1 VGKFNFFGWHRENQ
15 APPLFP
21 GAWGGLVLLALGNIP
36 AFAEESLR
44 LSGFG
49 TLGYAYDDK
58 PDIAPA
64 RDVNQLPKNGY
75 ATAPGWLVDSRL
87 GVQIE
92 YGVSPNI
99 DLVGQLVLRDQF
111 RADFNSSTELAYAS
125 IRAQPQLDIRVGRI
139 NYDAFMMSDYRNVG
153 YAYLW
158 VRPPR
163 EFYGWTPI
171 FSVNGIDAAYNL
183 LTDDF
188 LADDARW
195 RVKVQAGSS
204 SYSAPLGGKNGGYD
218 FNTDNLT
225 ALSVTRQSGSWRLK
239 AAHSRYTKDGEIPL
253 FNPLF
258 QGLESVAAAGIPLVS
273 AEAADLRKNVTVRAK
288 TSYTTLGAVYD
299 DGTWLLQGE
308 LGYSTS
314 AVNAAQHGR
323 MGYLSIGRRLGDWTP
338 FVMLAAAVPDNDI
351 RYAAAD
357 WGAYN
362 AKLRDPT
369 LNIINATRIE
379 QSTLSVGARW
389 DFSRQAALKLQWD
402 RTNVQPSG
410 FGLWWRAPGSPTS
423 RIDLLTATLDFMF

>member
-1 VGKFNFFGWHRENQ
+1 VGKFDFFGLYGKNQ
-15 APPLFP
+15 SPPSFL
-21 GAWGGLVLLALGNIP
+21 GAWSLLVLLALGNIP
-36 AFAEESLR
+36 AFAEEGLR

-49 TLGYAYDDK
+49 TLGYAYDNK

-64 RDVNQLPKNGY
+64 RDINQLPKNGY

-87 GVQIE
+87 GVQLE
-92 YGVSPNI
+92 YGVNQNI

-111 RADFNSSTELAYAS
+111 RADFDSSTELAYVS
-125 IRAQPQLDIRVGRI
+125 IRPQPQLDIRVGRI

-153 YAYLW
+153 YAYPW

-171 FSVNGIDAAYNL
+171 FSVNGIDGAYSI

-195 RVKVQAGSS
+195 RIKAQAGSS
-204 SYSAPLGGKNGGYD
+204 GYSAPLGGKNGGYD
-218 FNTDNLT
+218 FKTDNLT

-239 AAHSRYTKDGEIPL
+239 AAHSRYTKGGEIPL
-253 FNPLF
+253 FTPLY
-258 QGLESVAAAGIPLVS
+258 QGLDSVVAAGIPLVS
-273 AEAADLRKNVTVRAK
+273 AEAADLRKNIAIEAK
-288 TSYTTLGAVYD
+288 ISYSTLGAAYD
-299 DGTWLLQGE
+299 DGTWLVQGE

-314 AVNAAQHGR
+314 TVNAAQHGR
-323 MGYLSIGRRLGDWTP
+323 MGYLSLGRRLGDWTP

-351 RYAAAD
+351 RYATAN

-362 AKLRDPT
+362 AKLRDPA
-369 LNIINATRIE
+369 LNIINGTRIE
-379 QSTLSVGARW
+379 QNTLSIGTRW
-389 DFSRQAALKLQWD
+389 DFSRQTALKLQWD
-402 RTNVQPSG
+402 RTTIQPSG